1 MIVLSSLQFFA
12 FMNYLES
19 KILCWFILTNLIN
32 KHAFELNKIRWIH
45 LSFMIIYKQT
55 LVSQNIISFSHNWSS
70 SSYFMQFTLFY
81 DFWIQGHYA
90 YLILTF
96 KKLTLWNLTFF
107 APLFNAN
114 IILVIIIIF
123 FLFVFFLF
131 LLIKIFLIISSI

>member
-1 MIVLSSLQFFA
+1 MNHSFQMI
-12 FMNYLES
+12 YWIE
-19 KILCWFILTNLIN
+19 KIRQYWRKKTNLIN

-70 SSYFMQFTLFY
+70 SSYFMQFALFY
-81 DFWIQGHYA
+81 DFWIQGHHA

-96 KKLTLWNLTFF
+96 KKLTLWSLIFF
-107 APLFNAN
+107 TPLFYAN
-114 IILVIIIIF
+114 IILVILIIF
-123 FLFVFFLF
+123 FLFVFLLF